1 MLLQTLSENPIM
13 FGLLFSCL
21 VISLSIHEFA
31 HAFSAHLLGDN
42 TAKDLGRL
50 TLNPLKHLD
59 PFGTLLLLVVGFG
72 WGKPVPFNPYN
83 LKNPRRD
90 GAVIS
95 FAGPLSNLLIAGVFA
110 VIFRISEGQ
119 GSALFITALST
130 FAYLMVYFNLFLAF
144 FNLIPVHPLD
154 GFKVVFGL
162 LPRSLAVQWIQME
175 QYGMFILLILVV
187 TRSTGILIQPFVDI
201 SIKLLGV
208 GV

>member
-1 MLLQTLSENPIM
+1 M
-13 FGLLFSCL
+13 FVLLFSCL
-21 VISLSIHEFA
+21 VFSLTIHEFA

-42 TAKDLGRL
+42 TAKSLGRL

-59 PFGTLLLLVVGFG
+59 PFGTLLLVVVGFG

-83 LKNPRRD
+83 LKSPRRD
-90 GAVIS
+90 GAIIS
-95 FAGPLSNLLIAGVFA
+95 FAGPLSNILIAGVFA
-110 VIFRISEGQ
+110 LIYKVSEGQ
-119 GSALFITALST
+119 GSTILITALST

>member
-1 MLLQTLSENPIM
+1 MLLQMLSENPIM
-13 FGLLFSCL
+13 FVLLFSCL

-110 VIFRISEGQ
+110 VIFRVSEGQ